1 MFAILQTV
9 MSHATILVYNLIISK
24 DIWLVGHGVGF
35 RDGADDLAGAARGE
49 GHGRYVACDDG
60 ARADDAAVA
69 DRHARADD
77 DIGAEPAVVSDFDRF
92 GVAEMGGLAVFVQ
105 HGAAFVRQHGMDGR
119 DDRAVRAEVV
129 VVADFDGR
137 VVLYREIVVEEIPLA
152 DFRVFPVVEENRA
165 LHERALADF
174 S

>member
-1 MFAILQTV
+1 
-9 MSHATILVYNLIISK
+9 
-24 DIWLVGHGVGF
+24 
-35 RDGADDLAGAARGE
+35 
-49 GHGRYVACDDG
+49 
-60 ARADDAAVA
+60 
-69 DRHARADD
+69 
-77 DIGAEPAVVSDFDRF
+77 
-92 GVAEMGGLAVFVQ
+92 MGGLAVFVQ